1 MEAQAVVRAIAS
13 DRRVVSARIA
23 LAGVVVA
30 ALGACSVGD
39 DPPQWKEVSTSS
51 GVVEQLTQAEAAHQ
65 VEQFLDAQGYPRR
78 GGDDAGGRVHRY
90 YQNGSAP
97 HVLVGLNND
106 ASRYCFNFT
115 VSVDAKSDAAAQA
128 SAIQSAFLSEF
139 GSKTGWRLSSGACPV
154 GE

>member
-1 MEAQAVVRAIAS
+1 M
-13 DRRVVSARIA
+13 SARIA
-23 LAGVVVA
+23 LASVA
-30 ALGACSVGD
+30 LLALAACSIGGED
-39 DPPQWKEVSTSS
+39 TQWKEVSTSS

-65 VEQFLDAQGYPRR
+65 VEQFLDGQGYPRR
-78 GGDDAGGRVHRY
+78 GGDDAGGAVHRY
-90 YQNGSAP
+90 YQSSSAP

-115 VSVDAKSDAAAQA
+115 VSVDAKATDAGPQA

-139 GSKTGWRLSSGACPV
+139 GSKEGWRLSSGACPV